1 MEEWT
6 EIWIVL
12 SVTDQ
17 PKCSCPISAVI
28 VASHNYLSIY
38 TLLRHTSKTLLL
50 RVNTLIN
57 CTQGT
62 FLYESLN
69 KLPWLIF
76 HFWNSMMLK
85 SRWFV
90 AGLSSI
96 LFLYQGASQQ
106 IKREIYIHWHQ
117 LYTSIVLGTAAYFLW
132 GRPHAVKG
140 NIGKMQTFTC
150 IVAKSSWTS
159 STLNT
164 DT

>member
-1 MEEWT
+1 M
-6 EIWIVL
+6 VL

-17 PKCSCPISAVI
+17 PKRSRPIIAVI
-28 VASHNYLSIY
+28 VAHHNYLSIC
-38 TLLRHTSKTLLL
+38 TLFRHTSKALLP
-50 RVNTLIN
+50 RVDKLIN

-62 FLYESLN
+62 FLYESLH

-90 AGLSSI
+90 AGLSSF
-96 LFLYQGASQQ
+96 LSLYQGDSQQ
-106 IKREIYIHWHQ
+106 IKRDIYIHRHR
-117 LYTSIVLGTAAYFLW
+117 LYTSIVLGTAAYFFW
-132 GRPHAVKG
+132 GRPHIVKG
-140 NIGKMQTFTC
+140 NIEKMQTFTC

-164 DT
+164 ET